1 MIEFFENK
9 NGNLLLIQNQK
20 SIEKKEVDMYKDAG
34 VVQLNIQGI
43 EQINYSAFKN
53 WKSLKYIFLNDTEI
67 ISSAVFWG
75 CCNLEKVQFGS
86 QLRIIDYRAFA
97 NCKALKELVFPRTLT
112 HIKQKAFEGCSSLE
126 KINLSMGVQ
135 YIGHKAFASNYSDE
149 DKKISSAILPWSLEC
164 IDSEAFAGKH
174 IEYLEIPIGVRKHS
188 TGAFSGLIVDRA
200 EIFLADEDSPFN
212 EFEDYTIPDTEF
224 LWDLLSKEEV

>member
-1 MIEFFENK
+1 MIELFENK
-9 NGNLLLIQNQK
+9 NGNLLLIQNQT
-20 SIEKKEVDMYKDAG
+20 SIGKKEVDVYKDAG

-43 EQINYSAFKN
+43 EQIDYSAFKN
-53 WKSLKYIFLNDTEI
+53 WKSLRSIFLKDTEI
-67 ISSAVFWG
+67 ISSAAFWG
-75 CCNLEKVQFGS
+75 CDNLEKIQFGS

-135 YIGHKAFASNYSDE
+135 YIGHKAFASNYSYE
-149 DKKISSAILPWSLEC
+149 DKKISSVILPWSLEC
-164 IDSEAFAGKH
+164 MDSEAFAGKH
-174 IEYLEIPIGVRKHS
+174 IEYLEIPIGARKHS
-188 TGAFSGLIVDRA
+188 TRAFDGLIVDRA
-200 EIFLADEDSPFN
+200 EMFLADEDSPFN

-224 LWDLLSKEEV
+224 LWDLLLKEEV